1 MKLALDQVF
10 HVAIAMVLVFLC
22 TAGIL
27 GCVLA
32 GLLAGLVSEA
42 KEAGGARITLPELH
56 KHFGKGIDP
65 WADLAFWAAGGLIAG
80 IILYG

>member
-10 HVAIAMVLVFLC
+10 HVVIAMVLVFLC

-27 GCVLA
+27 GCLLA
-32 GLLAGLVSEA
+32 GLLAGLVAEA
-42 KEAGGARITLPELH
+42 KEAGGTRITLPELH

-65 WADLAFWAAGGLIAG
+65 WADLAFWTAGGLIAG
-80 IILYG
+80 IIVYG